1 MVLNQT
7 LFHIFIWNPCID
19 IYHIYIHFSMT
30 NKQDLSRRRFISG
43 TALAA
48 IGTIGS
54 AGLITSCSR
63 NTPAGGEIKL
73 PELLNMAPDGQV
85 LRAGLI
91 GCGGRGTG
99 AAINFLEAGPNLQIV
114 ALGDIFQDR
123 LDNCRAE
130 LKTQKNV
137 EIPDEKC
144 FLGFDNYEK
153 VIDSGV
159 DIVLLCTPPH
169 FRPQHVEAAIK
180 AGKHIF
186 MEKPCAVDP
195 VGARSVLVSAERA
208 KQKGLS
214 IVSGTIRRV
223 QKDFMET
230 RRRVMNGEIGEIVSA
245 HITRNGGSLWVIK
258 RQPGMSDMEYML
270 RNWANFC
277 WLSGDHIVEQFI
289 HEVDVMNWYLGK
301 NPVKAMGWG
310 GRQRRITGDQYD
322 FFSVE
327 YVYDNGMHTHC
338 AARQI
343 TGCSNLTE
351 QHIVGTKGFANATG
365 TIYDL
370 KGQEIWKYPH
380 PEEGSADLTWKVKD
394 PYVQEHIN
402 LVTGIRTGNLVNDA
416 EAQVNS
422 TLITIMGRM
431 SAYTGKD
438 VTWDEVM
445 NSDLYL
451 GPKTYAFG
459 PVPGIPETIPVIGL
473 APNE

>member
-1 MVLNQT
+1 MKLK
-7 LFHIFIWNPCID
+7 
-19 IYHIYIHFSMT
+19 SE
-30 NKQDLSRRRFISG
+30 LSRRKFLTSTTLATIGTLG
-43 TALAA
+43 TANL
-48 IGTIGS
+48 
-54 AGLITSCSR
+54 LTSCSG
-63 NTPAGGEIKL
+63 NSSSAKEIKL
-73 PELLNMAPDGQV
+73 PALLNQAPDGKV
-85 LRAGLI
+85 LKAGLI

-99 AAINFLEAGPNLQIV
+99 AAINFLDSGPNLQVV
-114 ALGDIFQDR
+114 ALGDVFQDR
-123 LDNCRAE
+123 LDKCRAE
-130 LKTQKNV
+130 LKAQKNI

-169 FRPQHVEAAIK
+169 FRPQHVEAAVK

-195 VGARSVLVSAERA
+195 VGARSVMVSSERA
-208 KQKGLS
+208 KQQKLS

-230 RRRVMNGEIGEIVSA
+230 WRRVKNGEIGEIVSA
-245 HITRNGGSLWVIK
+245 HIIRNGGSLWVIK
-258 RQPGMSDMEYML
+258 RQPGMTDMEYML

-289 HEVDVMNWYLGK
+289 HEIDVMNWYIGK

-322 FFSVE
+322 FFSIE
-327 YVYDNGMHTHC
+327 YLYDNGMQTHC

-343 TGCSNLTE
+343 TGCSNLTK
-351 QHIVGTKGFANATG
+351 QLITGTNGFANAKG
-365 TIYDL
+365 TLYNL
-370 KGQEIWKYPH
+370 KGEEIWTYPY
-380 PEEGSADLTWKVKD
+380 PEETSTDLTWKVKD

-402 LVTGIRTGNLVNDA
+402 LVTGIRTGNIINDA
-416 EAQVNS
+416 EAQINS

-438 VTWDEVM
+438 VTWEEVM

-451 GPKTYAFG
+451 GPKTYEFG
-459 PVPGIPETIPVIGL
+459 PVPGIPETIPVIG
-473 APNE
+473 AEPKA

>member
-1 MVLNQT
+1 MENNKNQK
-7 LFHIFIWNPCID
+7 FRDDKDF
-19 IYHIYIHFSMT
+19 
-30 NKQDLSRRRFISG
+30 SRRGFI
-43 TALAA
+43 TKTTIAA
-48 IGTIGS
+48 IGTIGAVNGIS
-54 AGLITSCSR
+54 SCNS
-63 NTPAGGEIKL
+63 TGQQKKEEKL
-73 PELLNMAPDGQV
+73 PALPDMAPEGK
-85 LRAGLI
+85 LIRAGLI

-99 AAINFLEAGPNLQIV
+99 AAINFLDAGKNLEIV
-114 ALGDIFQDR
+114 ALGDVFKERIDK
-123 LDNCRAE
+123 CRSE
-130 LKTQKNV
+130 LKNKKN
-137 EIPDEKC
+137 IDIANEKC
-144 FLGFDNYEK
+144 FVGFDSYEK
-153 VIDSGV
+153 VMDSGV
-159 DIVLLCTPPH
+159 DVVLLCTPPH
-169 FRPQHVEAAIK
+169 FRPAHVEAAVN

-195 VGARSVLVSAERA
+195 VGARSVLVSTERA
-208 KQKGLS
+208 KQKELC

-245 HITRNGGSLWVIK
+245 HIIRNGGSLWVIK
-258 RQPGMSDMEYML
+258 RQPGWSDMEYMI

-289 HEVDVMNWYLGK
+289 HEIDVMNWYMGR

-343 TGCSNLTE
+343 SGCSNLTK
-351 QHIVGTKGFANATG
+351 QFFAGTNGYADAKG
-365 TIYDL
+365 ILYDL
-370 KGQEIWKYPH
+370 KGKPIWNYPA
-380 PEEGSADLTWKVKD
+380 PKEGDPDQSWKVKD
-394 PYVQEHIN
+394 PFIQEHVN
-402 LVTGIRTGNLVNDA
+402 LVSAIRTGKTVNDA

-431 SAYTGKD
+431 SAYSGKD
-438 VTWDEVM
+438 VTWDEVL

-451 GPKTYAFG
+451 GPKTYTFG
-459 PVPGIPETIPVIGL
+459 PVSGINETIPIIGIE
-473 APNE
+473 PK